1 MRANGTDLPI
11 HMTSHIR
18 YLAVWVYIIGIY
30 IGIPLKVGHVSIPA
44 FWAGASGLL
53 LLALNASQI
62 QKQHGWL
69 LLGLAGLALLGVV
82 INYGDGAELARI
94 KGAVQLLYSIVI
106 AYGLFLELKGWGRER
121 VAKLFWVIALLLVAG
136 CALELFTV
144 FKEWSDSF
152 RNHVFEPG
160 SLYNNDFRDKLV
172 FGKIRPKLFTVEP
185 SYVAIFLLLSM
196 TAYFTLAKKT
206 LTRSLQYFLIAL
218 AGMYLIGSPIVLLVV
233 CVPVLNFLFLRKSW
247 RGLAGAAFAGEAK
260 RLLVVLL
267 YSSALLMAMMF
278 IWRDVGLNQ
287 KADAEGGRLGISQ
300 KTDVEGS
307 RLTQI
312 MHGKE
317 DSFTGRLVAPPLIA
331 YHVLTA
337 SPGFGVGLEAKE
349 KLNEVVFHVFQHLE
363 MQTNIVDTCKL
374 GNYVTNNFW
383 LHWIYWGLLGG
394 LLMIVLVYKFMR
406 LIGVRYPLY
415 CFVVIAMFMQTMGG
429 YVTPRFW
436 FVSLLIMLLGTLHSA
451 TRDDSETME
460 YANDAQK

>member
-121 VAKLFWVIALLLVAG
+121 VAKLFWVISLLLVAG

-196 TAYFTLAKKT
+196 TAYFTLTKVT
-206 LTRSLQYFLIAL
+206 LTRLLQYFLIAL
-218 AGMYLIGSPIVLLVV
+218 AGMYLIGSPIVLLVAF
-233 CVPVLNFLFLRKSW
+233 VPVLNFLFLRKSW
-247 RGLAGAAFAGEAK
+247 REFAGVAFAGEAK
-260 RLLVVLL
+260 RLLVVSL
-267 YSSALLMAMMF
+267 YSSVLLMVMIL
-278 IWRDVGLNQ
+278 IWRGVGMSQN
-287 KADAEGGRLGISQ
+287 ADSES
-300 KTDVEGS
+300 S
-307 RLTQI
+307 RLAQI
-312 MHGKE
+312 LSGKE
-317 DSFTGRLVAPPLIA
+317 DSFTGRLAAPPLIA

-337 SPGFGVGLEAKE
+337 SPGFGVGLEAKDQ
-349 KLNEVVFHVFQHLE
+349 LNDVVLQVFQKLG
-363 MQTNIVDTCKL
+363 MQTNIVDTRKL

-394 LLMIVLVYKFMR
+394 SLMIILVYKFMQ

-415 CFVVIAMFMQTMGG
+415 FFVVIAMFMQTMGG

-436 FVSLLIMLLGTLHSA
+436 FVSLLIMLLGALHSTA
-451 TRDDSETME
+451 HGDSETLE